1 MTKERTDDLS
11 STGILRESRDP
22 KNHDTL
28 ATADRFVTSR
38 LQWQFC
44 RTYLGARRSGFYQ
57 CNILLFRNY
66 SQNVEEDSDP
76 GNRAIVGAYAF
87 AEIEAQNHPA
97 SASRKRHLR
106 REIR

>member
-1 MTKERTDDLS
+1 MTKERTDDCS
-11 STGILRESRDP
+11 STGILRESSDP

-28 ATADRFVTSR
+28 ATADRFVRSR

-44 RTYLGARRSGFYQ
+44 RTYLGARQSGLDQY
-57 CNILLFRNY
+57 NILLFRNY
-66 SQNVEEDSDP
+66 SHNVKEDSDP

-87 AEIEAQNHPA
+87 VEIEAQNHPA
-97 SASRKRHLR
+97 SASRERHPR